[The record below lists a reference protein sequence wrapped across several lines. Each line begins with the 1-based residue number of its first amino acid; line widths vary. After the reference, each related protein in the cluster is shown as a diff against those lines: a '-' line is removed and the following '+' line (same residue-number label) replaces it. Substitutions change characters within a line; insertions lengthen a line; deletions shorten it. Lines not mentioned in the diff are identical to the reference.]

1 LGGARRQAAAAGLA
15 LALAV
20 SAAGCAGP
28 RKVGFLPVEPAEA
41 ARLRSIHDWKGG
53 ASLCQACHVR
63 DDPAP
68 ALIRGE
74 PVALCRGCHSQA
86 HGGNHPVSVAVKGP
100 TGGLP
105 TWQGRVACTSC
116 HDPHAIRVNRGF
128 WAEPTEMCLRC
139 HQRHSGA
146 KAR

>member
-1 LGGARRQAAAAGLA
+1 LRAGRGILAGAALA
-15 LALAV
+15 LALG
-20 SAAGCAGP
+20 GCAAP
-28 RKVGFLPVEPAEA
+28 RRVGFLPVPPAEA
-41 ARLRSIHDWKGG
+41 AALKSIHDGRGG

-68 ALIRGE
+68 ALLRGE
-74 PVALCRGCHSQA
+74 PVALCRGCHSQT
-86 HGGNHPVSVAVKGP
+86 HGGNHPVAVPVRGP

-105 TWQGRVACTSC
+105 VWKGAVSCTSC

-139 HQRHSGA
+139 HLRHDPG
-146 KAR
+146 KKR